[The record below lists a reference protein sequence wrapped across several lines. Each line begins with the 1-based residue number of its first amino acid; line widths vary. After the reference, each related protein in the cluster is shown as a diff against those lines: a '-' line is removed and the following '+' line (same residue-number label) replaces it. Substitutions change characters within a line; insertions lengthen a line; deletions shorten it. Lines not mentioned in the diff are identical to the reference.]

1 MRYPARFI
9 GDNLV
14 WTHFGTVWATWR
26 VAPVT
31 YPYLSQR
38 AKLGV
43 HSRTRAA
50 LMGLSGESV
59 LLSLCEPIEAAEVVE
74 AMIEGVDLNRLGAW
88 REVAGATLEAL
99 GELSLYRRAHFL
111 CVQLPTPSAAASL
124 RSALSAAG
132 GQVGGR
138 FGLPAAPVGRREFDQ
153 RSAQASQVG
162 DRLSQAFQARPATAA
177 ELWWIYARAAR
188 RGIDELPLDE
198 TWQPRVRNVDT
209 RSGQVLRGPNL
220 RGLGEVVFKEGGDSG
235 DVDRP
240 SHRRYLRVETEM
252 GVGYQTFLAMSDMP
266 HRFMFPDGAEWFARP
281 DSMGFPVDW
290 CARVKAVSNAD
301 AQVKAK
307 RQARQLA
314 GQVGE
319 WEGDASGAPQ
329 TLAEAIEGIDD
340 ERTQLAANPS
350 DPELET
356 TVVFS
361 VWAESLA
368 ELERRADQLRTS
380 FETNE
385 YALPRPTG
393 GQLSLYGAMLPGSVA
408 PREVRD
414 YTQYLLPRDLAAG
427 MPFAG
432 ADLGDPA
439 GMLLAVSLDA
449 GTVRPVLFD
458 AARGPTINRSGSLG
472 LFGELGSGKSY
483 LSKCLMWATIARGG
497 QVVTLDRTESGEYAS
512 LGAVMPGRTQV
523 VRLGSDANVCL
534 DPLRVFHGDARERYT
549 LGFLTLLCRVDPTGV
564 EGVVL
569 AEAVEEVAKRP
580 GGRLDDVVEVLATK
594 AASDPGADL
603 IARKLRAFA
612 RAPLARLAF
621 GDGAELRLDADLIV
635 FHTPGLS
642 LPDKEVLER
651 EHLARQM
658 LPDQLFSQAL
668 LYLVAAVARTVT
680 FADKSRF
687 AAALFD
693 EAWAITS
700 SMEGRQLLIETTRDG
715 RKHNAALWLAS
726 QHPSDIGDERLSA
739 LLRNRFVF
747 RQSRASARLA
757 LEFMEMEPSEASIA
771 LLDSSLQ
778 AGQCLF
784 RDLEGRVGLVQVL
797 EAPLPE
803 LHQAFDTNPDSATA
817 AGGPVPAKRPMPAP
831 SVPGPGQRT
840 PRPVAAGR

>member
-1 MRYPARFI
+1 VRYPARFI
-9 GDNLV
+9 ADNLV
-14 WTHFGTVWATWR
+14 WTHLGTVWATWR
-26 VAPVT
+26 VPPVT
-31 YPYLSQR
+31 YPYLSDR
-38 AKLGV
+38 AKLGL
-43 HSRTRAA
+43 HARTRAA
-50 LMGLSGESV
+50 LMGLRGESM
-59 LLSLCEPIEAAEVVE
+59 LLSLCEPIQPAEVVE
-74 AMIEGVDLNRLGAW
+74 AMIEGVDLNRQAAW
-88 REVAGATLEAL
+88 REVAAASLDAL
-99 GELSLYRRAHFL
+99 SELNLYRRVHFL
-111 CVQLPTPSAAASL
+111 AVQLPTPTTGASV
-124 RSALSAAG
+124 RSVLGAAG
-132 GQVGGR
+132 GQVGSR
-138 FGLPAAPVGRREFDQ
+138 FGLPAPPVSRREYDQ
-153 RSAQASQVG
+153 RAAQAAQVG
-162 DRLSQAFQARPATAA
+162 DRLRQTLQARPATSA

-188 RGIDELPLDE
+188 RGIDELPLDD
-198 TWQPRVRNVDT
+198 TWQPRVRPVET
-209 RSGQVLRGPNL
+209 RSGQILRGPNL
-220 RGLGEVVFKEGGDSG
+220 RALGEAVFKEGGEAG
-235 DVDRP
+235 DVERP
-240 SHRRYLRVETEM
+240 AHRRYLRVETEA
-252 GVGYQTFLAMSDMP
+252 GTGYQAFLAMSDMP
-266 HRFMFPDGAEWFARP
+266 HLFTFPDGAEWFARP
-281 DSMGFPVDW
+281 DAMGFPIDW
-290 CARVKAVSNAD
+290 AARIKAVPNAD

-307 RQARQLA
+307 RQARQLV

-340 ERTQLAANPS
+340 ERAQLAANPS

-361 VWAESLA
+361 VWAEDLA
-368 ELERRADQLRTS
+368 ELERRADQLRAG

-385 YALPRPTG
+385 YSLPRPTG
-393 GQLSLYGAMLPGSVA
+393 GQLSLYGAMLPGSAA

-414 YTQYLLPRDLAAG
+414 YVQFLLPRDLAAG

-432 ADLGDPA
+432 TDLGDPA
-439 GMLLAVSLDA
+439 GMLLGVSLDA

-458 AARGPTINRSGSLG
+458 PARGPTINRSGSLG

-483 LSKCLMWATIARGG
+483 LAKCLMWATLARGG
-497 QVVTLDRTESGEYAS
+497 QVVTLDRTQAGEYAE

-523 VRLGSDANVCL
+523 VRLSSDADVCL

-569 AEAVEEVAKRP
+569 AEAVEEVANNPR
-580 GGRLDDVVEVLATK
+580 GRLDDVVAVLSAK
-594 AASDPGADL
+594 AEADPGADL
-603 IARKLRAFA
+603 VARKLRAFA

-621 GDGAELRLDADLIV
+621 GDGAELNLDADLIV

-651 EHLARQM
+651 AHLARQM

-668 LYLVAAVARTVT
+668 LFLVAAVARTVT
-680 FADKSRF
+680 FADKARF

-693 EAWAITS
+693 EAWAITA

-726 QHPSDIGDERLSA
+726 QHPSDIGDDRLSA

-757 LEFMEMEPSEASIA
+757 LEFMEMEVSDASVA

-778 AGQCLF
+778 PGQCLF

-803 LHQAFDTNPDSATA
+803 LHEAFDTNPDTA
-817 AGGPVPAKRPMPAP
+817 AGGRRRGSRSAERMALAVP
-831 SVPGPGQRT
+831 PGPR
-840 PRPVAAGR
+840 R